1 MYCDDS
7 HPKCELT
14 DYNYNFN
21 CLNAKNAFLGKEYY
35 IMYYAHQEL
44 DTVPVHKAE
53 LYLYSSHHVPP
64 AGYAATENNS
74 CKNSQ
79 VNFEVTP
86 VSYCTRGQE

>member
-7 HPKCELT
+7 HPKCKLT
-14 DYNYNFN
+14 VYNYNFN

-53 LYLYSSHHVPP
+53 L
-64 AGYAATENNS
+64 
-74 CKNSQ
+74 
-79 VNFEVTP
+79 
-86 VSYCTRGQE
+86 